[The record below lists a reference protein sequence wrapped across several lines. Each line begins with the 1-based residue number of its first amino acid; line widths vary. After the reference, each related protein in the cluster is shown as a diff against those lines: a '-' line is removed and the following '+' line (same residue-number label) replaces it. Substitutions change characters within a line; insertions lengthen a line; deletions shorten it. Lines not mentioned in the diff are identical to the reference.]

1 MPLHLPI
8 LAWVSKW
15 RMVTC
20 FSGDLLV
27 VCVEN
32 LHSVL
37 KISLTEHKVS
47 PGGVLPV
54 VVGRA
59 LHSFSLFFLCSS
71 KRFPSARAS
80 SASGAGQLTCSRG
93 VNSTCAE
100 LLSFASIRVP
110 CTL

>member
-15 RMVTC
+15 RLVTC

-47 PGGVLPV
+47 PGGRSS
-54 VVGRA
+54 GRGWTCPA
-59 LHSFSLFFLCSS
+59 LFFFVFSLFEQEVSL
-71 KRFPSARAS
+71 
-80 SASGAGQLTCSRG
+80 GAGQLTCSRG